1 MGRRSRPTDLV
12 NMSNRRTPVLEFFGN
27 GSIVDTAGL
36 KPQAGEAPSAKLQAS
51 SAKPVRQIVARQY
64 VLLTEAPSA
73 KLEAPS
79 ATNHGSV

>member
-1 MGRRSRPTDLV
+1 
-12 NMSNRRTPVLEFFGN
+12 MSNRRTPVLEFCGN

-36 KPQAGEAPSAKLQAS
+36 KRQAGKAPSTKPQAS

-64 VLLTEAPSA
+64 VLLTKATST

-79 ATNHGSV
+79 TKHHEPRFLI